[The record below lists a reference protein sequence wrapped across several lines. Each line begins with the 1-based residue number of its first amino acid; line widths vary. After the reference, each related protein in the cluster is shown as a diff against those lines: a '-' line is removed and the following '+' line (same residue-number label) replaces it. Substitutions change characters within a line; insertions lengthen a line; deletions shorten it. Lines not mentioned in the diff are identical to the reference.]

1 MFGKMD
7 PKQMASMM
15 KQMGIKNEEV
25 EAERVVIE
33 KADGSKI
40 VIESPSVQAIDFQGQ
55 KSFQISGKI
64 SEEAAGSGA
73 GKESEKTDVD
83 IVMEECG
90 CSREKA
96 QKALDEANGDLAE
109 AIISLKK

>member
-25 EAERVVIE
+25 PAERVVIE
-33 KADGSKI
+33 KTDGSKI
-40 VIESPSVQAIDFQGQ
+40 VIESPSVQSIDFQGQ
-55 KSFQISGKI
+55 KSFQVSGKI
-64 SEEAAGSGA
+64 SEEAGSA
-73 GKESEKTDVD
+73 AKENEKTDVD

-96 QKALDEANGDLAE
+96 QKALDDANGDLAE
-109 AIISLKK
+109 TILSLKGA